1 MVCTQ
6 PIVHTMLK
14 DSDIA
19 RYTARRTH
27 RTYTP
32 AFKAELVAACQQ
44 PGTSIAALA
53 NSHGMNANVL
63 HRWLK
68 EHERTGC
75 HQPIASQ
82 PSIAP
87 PPSPSM
93 PEFIPLCL
101 SNPTTEAVPAEL
113 KVELRKGPLSM
124 TVTWPMH
131 VAADFAHF
139 AQWAAAVLK

>member
-1 MVCTQ
+1 
-6 PIVHTMLK
+6 MLK

-19 RYTARRTH
+19 IYTARRTH

-32 AFKAELVAACQQ
+32 AFKAELVAACLE

-53 NSHGMNANVL
+53 NTHGMNANVL

-68 EHERTGC
+68 EHARTGC
-75 HQPIASQ
+75 HQRIEPQLPCTPA
-82 PSIAP
+82 PST
-87 PPSPSM
+87 SM
-93 PEFIPLCL
+93 PEFIPLRL
-101 SNPTTEAVPAEL
+101 PSVTPEAVAPEL

-124 TVTWPMH
+124 SITWPMH
-131 VAADFAHF
+131 AEADFAHF

>member
-1 MVCTQ
+1 
-6 PIVHTMLK
+6 MLK

-32 AFKAELVAACQQ
+32 AFKAELVAACLE

-53 NSHGMNANVL
+53 SSHGMNANVL

-68 EHERTGC
+68 EHARTGR
-75 HQPIASQ
+75 HQSIEPQS
-82 PSIAP
+82 PSAP
-87 PPSPSM
+87 TPSPSM
-93 PEFIPLCL
+93 PEFIPLRL
-101 SNPTTEAVPAEL
+101 PSITPEAVVAEL
-113 KVELRKGPLSM
+113 KIELRKGPLSM
-124 TVTWPMH
+124 SITWPMH
-131 VAADFAHF
+131 AAADFAHF

>member
-1 MVCTQ
+1 MF
-6 PIVHTMLK
+6 K

-19 RYTARRTH
+19 RYTARRTN

-53 NSHGMNANVL
+53 SSHGMNANVL

-68 EHERTGC
+68 EHARSGC

-82 PSIAP
+82 PSIAL

-93 PEFIPLCL
+93 PEFVPLRL
-101 SNPTTEAVPAEL
+101 PNTTAETVTTEL

-124 TVTWPMH
+124 TVTWPIH
-131 VAADFAHF
+131 AAADFAHF

>member
-1 MVCTQ
+1 
-6 PIVHTMLK
+6 MLK
-14 DSDIA
+14 DPDIA

-32 AFKAELVAACQQ
+32 AFKAELVAACLE

-53 NSHGMNANVL
+53 SSHGMNANVL

-68 EHERTGC
+68 EHARTGC
-75 HQPIASQ
+75 HQPIAPQ
-82 PSIAP
+82 
-87 PPSPSM
+87 PPSTPALSSAI
-93 PEFIPLCL
+93 PEFIPLRL
-101 SNPTTEAVPAEL
+101 PNATAEAVATEL

-124 TVTWPMH
+124 SITWPMH
-131 VAADFAHF
+131 AAADFAYF

>member
-1 MVCTQ
+1 
-6 PIVHTMLK
+6 MLK

-68 EHERTGC
+68 EHARTAC
-75 HQPIASQ
+75 HQRIEPQ
-82 PSIAP
+82 
-87 PPSPSM
+87 PPSEPAPLPPM
-93 PEFIPLCL
+93 PEFIPLRL
-101 SNPTTEAVPAEL
+101 PSVTPESVVAEL
-113 KVELRKGPLSM
+113 KIELRKGPLSM
-124 TVTWPMH
+124 SITWPMH
-131 VAADFAHF
+131 AATDYAHF

>member
-1 MVCTQ
+1 
-6 PIVHTMLK
+6 MLK

-32 AFKAELVAACQQ
+32 AFKAELVSACLE

-53 NSHGMNANVL
+53 SSHGMNANVL

-68 EHERTGC
+68 EYARTGR
-75 HQPIASQ
+75 HQPVTPQ
-82 PSIAP
+82 PPTTPAP
-87 PPSPSM
+87 LPSM
-93 PEFIPLCL
+93 PEFMPLRL
-101 SNPTTEAVPAEL
+101 PNATAETVAAEL

-124 TVTWPMH
+124 TVTWPIH
-131 VAADFAHF
+131 AAADF

>member
-1 MVCTQ
+1 
-6 PIVHTMLK
+6 MLK

-53 NSHGMNANVL
+53 SSHGMNANVL

-68 EHERTGC
+68 EHARTGC
-75 HQPIASQ
+75 HQRSEPQ
-82 PSIAP
+82 PPCTPAP
-87 PPSPSM
+87 STAM
-93 PEFIPLCL
+93 PEFVALRLP
-101 SNPTTEAVPAEL
+101 NADAETARTEL

-124 TVTWPMH
+124 SITWPMH
-131 VAADFAHF
+131 AAADFAHF

>member
-1 MVCTQ
+1 
-6 PIVHTMLK
+6 MLK

-19 RYTARRTH
+19 RYAARRTH

-53 NSHGMNANVL
+53 SSHGMNANVL
-63 HRWLK
+63 HRWRK
-68 EHERTGC
+68 EHARTGC
-75 HQPIASQ
+75 HQPIAPQ
-82 PSIAP
+82 PPSALA
-87 PPSPSM
+87 PSPSM
-93 PEFIPLCL
+93 PEFIPLRL
-101 SNPTTEAVPAEL
+101 PSATAEAVVAEL

-124 TVTWPMH
+124 SITWPMH
-131 VAADFAHF
+131 AAADFAHF

>member
-1 MVCTQ
+1 
-6 PIVHTMLK
+6 MLK
-14 DSDIA
+14 DSDIT

-27 RTYTP
+27 RTYAP
-32 AFKAELVAACQQ
+32 AFKAELVAACLE

-53 NSHGMNANVL
+53 SSHGMNANVL

-75 HQPIASQ
+75 HQPIAQQ
-82 PSIAP
+82 PPSAP
-87 PPSPSM
+87 TPSPSM
-93 PEFIPLCL
+93 PEFTPLRL
-101 SNPTTEAVPAEL
+101 PNTTAEAVAAEL

-124 TVTWPMH
+124 TVTWPLH
-131 VAADFAHF
+131 AVADF

>member
-1 MVCTQ
+1 
-6 PIVHTMLK
+6 MLK
-14 DSDIA
+14 DSDIT

-44 PGTSIAALA
+44 PGTSIAVLA

-68 EHERTGC
+68 EHARTRC
-75 HQPIASQ
+75 HQTNTS
-82 PSIAP
+82 P
-87 PPSPSM
+87 PPSTPDSAPSM
-93 PEFIPLCL
+93 SEFIPLRL
-101 SNPTTEAVPAEL
+101 PSTTPEAVVAEL
-113 KVELRKGPLSM
+113 KVELRKGALSM
-124 TVTWPMH
+124 TVTWPMYA
-131 VAADFAHF
+131 AADYAHF

>member
-1 MVCTQ
+1 
-6 PIVHTMLK
+6 MLK

-19 RYTARRTH
+19 RYPARRTH

-53 NSHGMNANVL
+53 SSYGMNANVL

-68 EHERTGC
+68 EHASTGC
-75 HQPIASQ
+75 HQ
-82 PSIAP
+82 SIAP
-87 PPSPSM
+87 QPPSTSAPSPSM
-93 PEFIPLCL
+93 PEFIPLRL
-101 SNPTTEAVPAEL
+101 PSATVEAVTAEL
-113 KVELRKGPLSM
+113 KVELRKGPLTMSI
-124 TVTWPMH
+124 TWPMH
-131 VAADFAHF
+131 AAADFAHF

>member
-1 MVCTQ
+1 
-6 PIVHTMLK
+6 MLK

-32 AFKAELVAACQQ
+32 AFKAELVAACLE

-53 NSHGMNANVL
+53 SSHGMDANVL

-68 EHERTGC
+68 EHARSGR
-75 HQPIASQ
+75 HLPIASQ
-82 PSIAP
+82 QPSIPAP
-87 PPSPSM
+87 STSM
-93 PEFIPLCL
+93 PAFVALRLP
-101 SNPTTEAVPAEL
+101 NVTPEAGATEL

-124 TVTWPMH
+124 TVTWPMNA
-131 VAADFAHF
+131 AADFAHF

>member
-1 MVCTQ
+1 
-6 PIVHTMLK
+6 MLK

-32 AFKAELVAACQQ
+32 AFKAELVAACLEA
-44 PGTSIAALA
+44 GTSIAALA

-68 EHERTGC
+68 EHARTGC
-75 HQPIASQ
+75 HQPIAPQ
-82 PSIAP
+82 
-87 PPSPSM
+87 PPSSPAPSASM
-93 PEFIPLCL
+93 PEFIPLRL
-101 SNPTTEAVPAEL
+101 PNATAEAVAAEL

-124 TVTWPMH
+124 SITWPMH
-131 VAADFAHF
+131 AAADFAHF

>member
-1 MVCTQ
+1 
-6 PIVHTMLK
+6 MLK

-32 AFKAELVAACQQ
+32 AFKAELVAACLE
-44 PGTSIAALA
+44 PGTSIAALT

-68 EHERTGC
+68 EHARTGC
-75 HQPIASQ
+75 HQPIAPQ
-82 PSIAP
+82 
-87 PPSPSM
+87 PPSTPAPSTSM
-93 PEFIPLCL
+93 PEFVALRLP
-101 SNPTTEAVPAEL
+101 NVDAETVRTEL

-124 TVTWPMH
+124 TITWPMH
-131 VAADFAHF
+131 TAADFAHF
-139 AQWAAAVLK
+139 AQWAAVVLK

>member
-1 MVCTQ
+1 
-6 PIVHTMLK
+6 MLK

-68 EHERTGC
+68 EHARTGC
-75 HQPIASQ
+75 HKPIVAPQ
-82 PSIAP
+82 PSTPGSA
-87 PPSPSM
+87 PSM
-93 PEFIPLCL
+93 SEFIPLRL
-101 SNPTTEAVPAEL
+101 PNVTPEAVVAEL

-124 TVTWPMH
+124 SITWPMH
-131 VAADFAHF
+131 AAADFGHF